1 MGTDHF
7 PCDLTANTKAAM
19 RVLLHVA
26 FVCLTFVLISSVKGE
41 KRKAQL
47 QSGRSLGNQGKQQFA
62 LGKSQ
67 RKSSNNKL
75 GKTGARKQKE
85 SITKGSR
92 KQGETK
98 KDGARKGNQ
107 SKKGGT
113 RKQIG
118 GPVSEETQRSGSVPQ
133 ARACDA
139 TCIDN
144 AVKYMKMQRGKVAT
158 LNKQMSLIT
167 RHTSTAD
174 KKSSKNSVFE
184 TVVARLIDNSGGDID
199 NPECGSE
206 TTGSGVDQIKNLTNI
221 LMNCSVAVEAACAD
235 VPSVDVSTC
244 NSSLVTFE
252 ALVTNCFGKDDGELC
267 DCWTADDISSAYA
280 ELKDLN
286 CDFKTEAALVKSHK
300 DTCKGAFGQCRKYED
315 DVNKIIHSCRQDA
328 DALKQKLVNL
338 NANSGALT
346 DLQSKINGIT
356 GVTTTT
362 TAPTT
367 ASNRRAIRQAPRST
381 SCSSFTTTTTSIVTL
396 TISTPF

>member
-1 MGTDHF
+1 MGDHS

-47 QSGRSLGNQGKQQFA
+47 KSGRSLGNPGKQQFA

-75 GKTGARKQKE
+75 GKSGARKQKE

-92 KQGETK
+92 K
-98 KDGARKGNQ
+98 RKQ
-107 SKKGGT
+107 SKKGGP
-113 RKQIG
+113 RKQNG

-206 TTGSGVDQIKNLTNI
+206 TTGSGVDQIKN
-221 LMNCSVAVEAACAD
+221 
-235 VPSVDVSTC
+235 
-244 NSSLVTFE
+244 
-252 ALVTNCFGKDDGELC
+252 
-267 DCWTADDISSAYA
+267 
-280 ELKDLN
+280 
-286 CDFKTEAALVKSHK
+286 
-300 DTCKGAFGQCRKYED
+300 
-315 DVNKIIHSCRQDA
+315 
-328 DALKQKLVNL
+328 
-338 NANSGALT
+338 
-346 DLQSKINGIT
+346 
-356 GVTTTT
+356 
-362 TAPTT
+362 
-367 ASNRRAIRQAPRST
+367 
-381 SCSSFTTTTTSIVTL
+381 
-396 TISTPF
+396 